1 MRRLAGLSPRQRLL
15 FGGALLGG
23 AALVVILLVIV
34 IAQTSADEGQPI
46 AFNHKRHAENGLQC
60 QFCHTGVMKGPV
72 AGIPS
77 VEKCMGCHEY
87 IATDSPQIQKLHGY
101 WERQEPIP
109 WKRVN
114 SQPSFVYFN
123 HASHIAAAVSCG
135 ACHGAV
141 EEMTIAE
148 PVANMNMGFC
158 LDCHAQQEDKDAL
171 WDCAVCHR

>member
-1 MRRLAGLSPRQRLL
+1 MRRLAGLSSRQRLL
-15 FGGALLGG
+15 FGGAVLGG

-123 HASHIAAAVSCG
+123 HASHIAATVSCG

>member
-1 MRRLAGLSPRQRLL
+1 MRRLAGLSSRQRLL
-15 FGGALLGG
+15 FGGAALGG
-23 AALVVILLVIV
+23 AAVVVILLVIV
-34 IAQTSADEGQPI
+34 IAQTSAADEQPI
-46 AFNHKRHAENGLQC
+46 AFNHSIHAVNGIQC
-60 QFCHTGVMKGPV
+60 QFCHTGVAKGPV
-72 AGIPS
+72 ASIPS

-114 SQPSFVYFN
+114 EQPSFVYFN

-141 EEMTIAE
+141 EEMTVAE
-148 PVANMNMGFC
+148 PVVTMNMGFC
-158 LDCHAQQEDKDAL
+158 LDCHAQQENKDAL